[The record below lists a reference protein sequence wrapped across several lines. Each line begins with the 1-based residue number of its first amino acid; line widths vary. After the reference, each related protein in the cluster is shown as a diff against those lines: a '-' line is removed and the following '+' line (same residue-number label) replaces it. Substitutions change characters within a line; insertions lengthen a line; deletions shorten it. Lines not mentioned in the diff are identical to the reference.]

1 MLMKIYI
8 SGKISGIEDIAY
20 NNFEKAEKEISQ
32 MDDNIFFNIQIINPM
47 KLPHLHTRT
56 WEKYMVEDLKA
67 LLECDTIYMLKNWN
81 ESKGATIERQLA
93 LQLGFNI
100 IYQQ

>member
-1 MLMKIYI
+1 MKIYI

-47 KLPHLHTRT
+47 KLPLSLIHISEPTRP
-56 WEKYMVEDLKA
+56 Y
-67 LLECDTIYMLKNWN
+67 
-81 ESKGATIERQLA
+81 
-93 LQLGFNI
+93 
-100 IYQQ
+100 